1 MNEEWYI
8 TSTVT
13 AQTTIVFITSI
24 YDVLKTQIWYFINVA
39 VTLLIWY
46 DNMPAIARD
55 KVVTFAGDVLFERNL
70 PTSMKPETT
79 LGKRIDLRIS
89 GQLEVP
95 HTQDEKA
102 EKHLLFPA

>member
-1 MNEEWYI
+1 MNEEWYF

-24 YDVLKTQIWYFINVA
+24 YDVLKTQIWYFINLA
-39 VTLLIWY
+39 VTPLIWY
-46 DNMPAIARD
+46 DNMPASAPN

-70 PTSMKPETT
+70 PTSFKLETT

-95 HTQDEKA
+95 HTHDDKA

>member
-1 MNEEWYI
+1 MNEEWYF
-8 TSTVT
+8 TSAVT

-39 VTLLIWY
+39 VTVLYWD
-46 DNMPAIARD
+46 DNMPASARD

-70 PTSMKPETT
+70 PTSIQPETT
-79 LGKRIDLRIS
+79 LGKRMELCIS